1 MKINCSKI
9 AETKCSP
16 PLFCRCGR
24 STAAVVGVVA
34 GVLMIFGF
42 VIWWLNRDTEE
53 IVTAE
58 QAAEYTKLVDEA
70 KVCLENE
77 QFRGGYE
84 QAEAR
89 YLKLKKELPDD
100 LLAYRNQVILRVL
113 QFAYDKDNLESDQA
127 YIDSTLALVEEL
139 IEKEPDSFEPYLLAV
154 RFRKLVNG
162 GLDKTD
168 IELLETACKNA
179 KGSVFPFAEF
189 YETTSVLDEEDFPG
203 INEKRTEA
211 IAKAYQLQK
220 DNFKLASFHL
230 LRLAENED
238 KPGYQKA
245 WAEFKKNLGNVV
257 LVVDADNRN
266 SDRQKLVN
274 EIDAELA
281 KGEMPEVWVRTNY
294 LWNIVKSHEL
304 NQIDQ
309 ARTQAHGL
317 DMLIESL
324 GENVTSKLN
333 ENALAADPSA
343 VAFGTP
349 EVVIEGGKTPIDVKS
364 LDYDLDEVL
373 DVVVLYEDSLCIY
386 CSDPNGRN
394 WKLDLE
400 QKLDHRYEGI
410 LVADLDLDA
419 SSKGPIDPSRLD
431 RQSKNNIY
439 ADPDFALYGQAGIA
453 IFENRMEPDTKRML
467 HQVNQEGLE
476 LSGFT
481 RGMLVDLDHDKD
493 LDMVLATDSEVRLLL
508 NRGNMTFF
516 DISKSSS
523 LPKLESRVTSL
534 DLVDIDRDIDIDVL
548 IGFENDPPGYLEN
561 LGHAKFRFRG
571 FDESFGKLAK
581 CKSIMALEVD
591 GKPSWDLV
599 GHSLD
604 TFVTHL
610 TETKN
615 ASIKSMTS
623 DAIAI
628 ANDLNAVEMT
638 NGDFNNDG
646 MIDSLLSSSNDDSQI
661 ILGNGTSKPKVQ
673 SLAGVRLSKADTD
686 DFNDDGKLDL
696 VAINGNAVQ
705 VLFNESKNQNNWL
718 EVHVA
723 GRDSNFPKGRIN
735 KFAIGSLVELTV
747 GDRYY
752 ATTIKK
758 RRLHFGLA
766 DQTEVDFIRILW
778 TSGMPQSIFK
788 PKSGQ
793 ILYEQMFEKGSC
805 PYIYTWNGTE
815 YTFFSDCLWAAPLGL
830 QYSAGQF
837 IPCRNWEYLKI
848 PGEILKPIDGEYRL
862 QITEELREA
871 AYFDLVK
878 LYAVDHPADVEIFTN
893 EKVGP
898 GFIAQRKIHTVSNPR
913 LPVAARDMYG
923 NDKLAQI
930 EKLDKKYFKG
940 FKSRIAKG
948 LTPIHYL
955 ELDLGELK
963 SAENLTLFL
972 HGWIRPTDC
981 SLNISFSQN
990 PDVDGPKTPVILV
1003 PNERG
1008 EWVKT
1013 VDPMGFPGGKPK
1025 MIAVDLSN
1033 AFLTDDYRLR
1043 IQTSHEIYW
1052 DQVFYTQNEKAVEL
1066 NETELEL
1073 KSANLHYRGF
1083 SERYAVDE
1091 MSPEWYD
1098 YSKVTKSPRWP
1109 AMTGSFTRYGDVHSL
1124 LTEKD
1129 DRLSVIGSG
1138 DEMTLKFAAVP
1149 EPPAGWK
1156 RDFVIHLIGYD
1167 KDGDVNTVTGQMVGP
1182 LPFDT
1187 MKSYPY
1193 GSEEDPPQSEKYKA
1207 YLKTY
1212 QTRDQRWGPYWN
1224 RLAPTD

>member
-1 MKINCSKI
+1 
-9 AETKCSP
+9 
-16 PLFCRCGR
+16 
-24 STAAVVGVVA
+24 
-34 GVLMIFGF
+34 
-42 VIWWLNRDTEE
+42 
-53 IVTAE
+53 
-58 QAAEYTKLVDEA
+58 
-70 KVCLENE
+70 
-77 QFRGGYE
+77 
-84 QAEAR
+84 
-89 YLKLKKELPDD
+89 
-100 LLAYRNQVILRVL
+100 
-113 QFAYDKDNLESDQA
+113 
-127 YIDSTLALVEEL
+127 
-139 IEKEPDSFEPYLLAV
+139 
-154 RFRKLVNG
+154 
-162 GLDKTD
+162 
-168 IELLETACKNA
+168 
-179 KGSVFPFAEF
+179 
-189 YETTSVLDEEDFPG
+189 
-203 INEKRTEA
+203 
-211 IAKAYQLQK
+211 
-220 DNFKLASFHL
+220 
-230 LRLAENED
+230 
-238 KPGYQKA
+238 
-245 WAEFKKNLGNVV
+245 
-257 LVVDADNRN
+257 
-266 SDRQKLVN
+266 
-274 EIDAELA
+274 
-281 KGEMPEVWVRTNY
+281 
-294 LWNIVKSHEL
+294 
-304 NQIDQ
+304 
-309 ARTQAHGL
+309 
-317 DMLIESL
+317 
-324 GENVTSKLN
+324 
-333 ENALAADPSA
+333 
-343 VAFGTP
+343 
-349 EVVIEGGKTPIDVKS
+349 
-364 LDYDLDEVL
+364 
-373 DVVVLYEDSLCIY
+373 
-386 CSDPNGRN
+386 
-394 WKLDLE
+394 
-400 QKLDHRYEGI
+400 
-410 LVADLDLDA
+410 
-419 SSKGPIDPSRLD
+419 
-431 RQSKNNIY
+431 
-439 ADPDFALYGQAGIA
+439 
-453 IFENRMEPDTKRML
+453 
-467 HQVNQEGLE
+467 
-476 LSGFT
+476 
-481 RGMLVDLDHDKD
+481 
-493 LDMVLATDSEVRLLL
+493 
-508 NRGNMTFF
+508 
-516 DISKSSS
+516 
-523 LPKLESRVTSL
+523 
-534 DLVDIDRDIDIDVL
+534 
-548 IGFENDPPGYLEN
+548 
-561 LGHAKFRFRG
+561 
-571 FDESFGKLAK
+571 
-581 CKSIMALEVD
+581 MALEVD

-623 DAIAI
+623 DAMAI

-981 SLNISFSQN
+981 SLNISFFAESRCRWTQN
-990 PDVDGPKTPVILV
+990 TSDLGPK
-1003 PNERG
+1003 RKG
-1008 EWVKT
+1008 
-1013 VDPMGFPGGKPK
+1013 
-1025 MIAVDLSN
+1025 
-1033 AFLTDDYRLR
+1033 
-1043 IQTSHEIYW
+1043 
-1052 DQVFYTQNEKAVEL
+1052 
-1066 NETELEL
+1066 
-1073 KSANLHYRGF
+1073 
-1083 SERYAVDE
+1083 
-1091 MSPEWYD
+1091 
-1098 YSKVTKSPRWP
+1098 
-1109 AMTGSFTRYGDVHSL
+1109 
-1124 LTEKD
+1124 
-1129 DRLSVIGSG
+1129 
-1138 DEMTLKFAAVP
+1138 
-1149 EPPAGWK
+1149 
-1156 RDFVIHLIGYD
+1156 
-1167 KDGDVNTVTGQMVGP
+1167 
-1182 LPFDT
+1182 
-1187 MKSYPY
+1187 
-1193 GSEEDPPQSEKYKA
+1193 
-1207 YLKTY
+1207 
-1212 QTRDQRWGPYWN
+1212 
-1224 RLAPTD
+1224 